1 MPCLHW
7 RWGIFYGI
15 MKYKQLLITFALLFL
30 SIVQAAEE
38 SYVDQLQKEAE
49 RKSLWQQSEWLN
61 LLHYRQPD
69 SSLQVFESSVD
80 DDSFFLSE
88 KGKRDPRL
96 ELQATLTAL
105 FRGFEDD
112 NRQPQCRFVARF
124 HWLSKQLN
132 IKQSNLPKVECKD
145 YNEWRKLV
153 QSEKVT
159 LIFPAYHLN
168 SPSSMFGHTL
178 LRLDRKESEEWSDW
192 LSFAVNFGANVDNSD
207 NSIAY
212 AYKGL
217 MGGYPGQF
225 VVMPYY
231 KKILE
236 YSRIE
241 RRDIWEYEL
250 DLIPEEADRLV
261 EHLWELKEVNFDYY
275 FFTENCSY
283 RLLELLEVARP
294 GVGLTA
300 EFKVTAIPVDTV
312 RAVERAGM
320 IKKAEYRPSRET
332 VLQSMIAE
340 LDQDERLILGQL
352 IEMPE
357 LMDKGHF
364 SKLPEE
370 KQLFLAETAYK
381 LLRFRQNKL
390 VRDDNAAKKSHQ
402 LLSIINRYPTGSEQ
416 QVSRP
421 VQPEKSHHSKQVA
434 VKVGERDNKSYTE
447 LGFRMSFHSLEDNE
461 LGFLR
466 GAQINIASIR
476 FRYSEEDTLFLQQ
489 LDFADIFSLTPR
501 TEFFDPLSWRVRGGM
516 ERVRRDGRDRLVSH
530 ISGGGGYA
538 WNLGGDGIVYS
549 LMTARIEAGNSFKTY
564 VEPALGAAAG
574 FLLHN
579 TFGTGRVELASEKF
593 TGGEESTRLEYEQNI
608 VLSRDQ
614 AIRLSLKREWVPH
627 EQFSELGL
635 SYNLHF

>member
-1 MPCLHW
+1 
-7 RWGIFYGI
+7 
-15 MKYKQLLITFALLFL
+15 MKYKQLVFILCAFFSSALL
-30 SIVQAAEE
+30 AE
-38 SYVDQLQKEAE
+38 SGDYLQQLQVEAE
-49 RKSLWQQSEWLN
+49 SKKLWQQREWLN
-61 LLHYRQPD
+61 LLHYRQPNY
-69 SSLQVFESSVD
+69 SGQPFESSVD
-80 DDSFFLSE
+80 EDSFFLSVE
-88 KGKRDPRL
+88 GKSDPRL
-96 ELQATLTAL
+96 ELQATLAAL
-105 FRGFEDD
+105 FKALENDD
-112 NRQPQCRFVARF
+112 QQPMCRFIARF
-124 HWLSKQLN
+124 HWLSKQLGIDEN
-132 IKQSNLPKVECKD
+132 HLPVVDCKE
-145 YNEWRKLV
+145 YKEWRESV

-178 LRLDRKESEEWSDW
+178 LRLDPKEDENWSDW
-192 LSFAVNFGANVDNSD
+192 LSFAVNFGANVNNSD
-207 NSIAY
+207 NSIMY

-250 DLIPEEADRLV
+250 NLTPEEVERLV
-261 EHLWELKEVNFDYY
+261 EHLWELKEVNFDYF

-294 GVGLTA
+294 EVELTA
-300 EFKVTAIPVDTV
+300 EFSVTAIPVDTV
-312 RAVERAGM
+312 RAVERAEM
-320 IKKAEYRPSRET
+320 IGKIAYRPSRET
-332 VLQSMIAE
+332 VLQSMISTLNEAE
-340 LDQDERLILGQL
+340 RETLTQL
-352 IEMPE
+352 TEGSE
-357 LMDKGHF
+357 LVNSESLSH
-364 SKLPEE
+364 LPEE
-370 KQLFLAETAYK
+370 RQRFLAETAYK
-381 LLRFRQNKL
+381 LLRFRQNKKT
-390 VRDDNAAKKSHQ
+390 RDKLAAKKSYQ
-402 LLSIINRYPTGSEQ
+402 LLSMINSYPTGKKRP
-416 QVSRP
+416 VTRP
-421 VQPEKSHHSKQVA
+421 VQPEKSHHSKQWA

-538 WNLGGDGIVYS
+538 WNLGNDGVVYS
-549 LMTARIEAGNSFKTY
+549 LMTARLEAGDSFKTY

-579 TFGTGRVELASEKF
+579 TIGTGRVELASEKF

-635 SYNLHF
+635 SYHLHF

>member
-1 MPCLHW
+1 M
-7 RWGIFYGI
+7 
-15 MKYKQLLITFALLFL
+15 MKQIRLLVFFALFCSPIL
-30 SIVQAAEE
+30 QAAEK
-38 SYVDQLQKEAE
+38 SYVERLQKEAE
-49 RKSLWQQSEWLN
+49 TKQLWLQGEWLN
-61 LLHYRQPD
+61 LLHYRQQD
-69 SSLQVFESSVD
+69 SSVDKFESSVD
-80 DDSFFLSE
+80 DEFFFFSQ
-88 KGKRDPRL
+88 KGKVDPKL
-96 ELQATLTAL
+96 ELQATLAAL
-105 FRGFEDD
+105 FDVVKDD
-112 NRQPQCRFVARF
+112 NRQAQCRFVARL
-124 HWLSKQLN
+124 HWLSKQLDIN
-132 IKQSNLPKVECKD
+132 ESRLPEVECKD
-145 YNEWRKLV
+145 YKEWRGLV
-153 QSEKVT
+153 KSEKVT

-178 LRLDRKESEEWSDW
+178 LRLDPKESEEWSDW
-192 LSFAVNFGANVDNSD
+192 LSYAVNFGANINSSD
-207 NSIAY
+207 NSFEY

-225 VVMPYY
+225 IVTPYF

-250 DLIPEEADRLV
+250 DLTPEEVERLV
-261 EHLWELKEVNFDYY
+261 KHLWELKEVNFDYF

-294 GVGLTA
+294 GVELTN
-300 EFKVTAIPVDTV
+300 EFVVTAIPVDTV
-312 RAVERAGM
+312 RTVEKAGM
-320 IKKAEYRPSRET
+320 VKKVVYRPSRET
-332 VLQSMIAE
+332 VLQAMIAE
-340 LDQDERLILGQL
+340 LDKEDRIILAQFLDNPTLDDKEGFSHLTIEKQRLIV
-352 IEMPE
+352 
-357 LMDKGHF
+357 
-364 SKLPEE
+364 
-370 KQLFLAETAYK
+370 ETAYK

-390 VRDDNAAKKSHQ
+390 VRDEGVARKSYQ
-402 LLSIINRYPTGSEQ
+402 LLSLINSYPAGKKQPISH
-416 QVSRP
+416 P
-421 VQPEKSHHSKQVA
+421 VQPEKSHHSKQA
-434 VKVGERDNKSYTE
+434 VIKVGERDNKSYTE

-501 TEFFDPLSWRVRGGM
+501 TEFFDPFSWRVRGGM

-530 ISGGGGYA
+530 VSGGGGYA
-538 WNLGGDGIVYS
+538 WNFGSDGIVYS
-549 LMTARIEAGNSFKTY
+549 FMTTRVEAGDSFKTY
-564 VEPALGAAAG
+564 VEPALGVAAG

-579 TFGTGRVELASEKF
+579 TVGTGRVELVSEKF
-593 TGGEESTRLEYEQNI
+593 TGGQESTRLEYEQNI

-635 SYNLHF
+635 SYQLHF